1 MNIKTE
7 IPDIILEF
15 ETATLIDQDF
25 PNNKPGA
32 KDGAR
37 WFTRSQPCLMF
48 KESSKYPDKFELNL
62 SFSDIDNTQQ
72 LHLK

>member
-48 KESSKYPDKFELNL
+48 K
-62 SFSDIDNTQQ
+62 
-72 LHLK
+72 